1 VFSNIYVYVNA
12 YMHVY
17 NNNLFKRG
25 HEFERDQEGCLEG
38 RTGEIMSLYYNLK
51 KQIATWGGNLGQ

>member
-1 VFSNIYVYVNA
+1 
-12 YMHVY
+12 MHVY